1 MQPEAAHRPHESL
14 IKFVTDRPGH
24 DARYAIDASKIATE
38 LGWQP
43 RHDFESGLRDTVRW
57 FLDNRG
63 WWERVMS
70 GAYRGERLGLTAA

>member
-1 MQPEAAHRPHESL
+1 IS
-14 IKFVTDRPGH
+14 
-24 DARYAIDASKIATE
+24 TE

-43 RHDFESGLRDTVRW
+43 RHDFESGLRNTVRW

-70 GAYRGERLGLTAA
+70 GAYRGERLGLTSAS